1 MRLIPVLSLLAFV
14 LSGCISF
21 SSSDPPPPANNT
33 IIYVPPGSTITR

>member
-1 MRLIPVLSLLAFV
+1 MRLIPVLSLLAFA

-21 SSSDPPPPANNT
+21 SSSDPPPPASNT